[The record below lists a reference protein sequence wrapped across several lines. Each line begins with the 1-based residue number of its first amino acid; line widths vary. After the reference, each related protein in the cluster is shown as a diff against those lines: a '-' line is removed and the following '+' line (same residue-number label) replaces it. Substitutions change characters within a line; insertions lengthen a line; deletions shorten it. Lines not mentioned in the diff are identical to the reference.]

1 MSGETNLPPVPAQP
15 ERGLGKPKT
24 KSSWLNMLIDFGPVL
39 IFFIVHK
46 YLAPSDADKNPLEEV
61 NAVIKSTSAFVLA
74 SIVALLFSRW
84 KFGRISPMLWLTTI
98 LVVGFGAITIY
109 TGQAAWIRH
118 KPTAI
123 YLLFAAILF
132 VGLAKGR
139 ALLKYLLEAA
149 FEGLDEDGWRKL
161 SRNWAVFFVFLAA
174 LNEVLN
180 LKSNGAFRID
190 MNTWIAAKIW
200 LFVPLSFLFTF
211 TQLPML
217 LRHGLLQEAEGE
229 VLADPPH
236 GE

>member
-1 MSGETNLPPVPAQP
+1 MAETQP
-15 ERGLGKPKT
+15 KPKQKT
-24 KSSWLNMLIDFGPVL
+24 GWLNVLVDYGPVL
-39 IFFIVHK
+39 VFFLSYRHFS
-46 YLAPSDADKNPLEEV
+46 PSDPNDPIGEML
-61 NAVIKSTSAFVLA
+61 AVVKSTAAFMVAAVAAL
-74 SIVALLFSRW
+74 IVSRW
-84 KFGRISPMLWLTTI
+84 RLGRISPMLWLSTLLI
-98 LVVGFGAITIY
+98 VGFGGLTVLLRDPI
-109 TGQAAWIRH
+109 WIQI

-123 YLLFAAILF
+123 YLLFGITLI
-132 VGLAKGR
+132 VGAWRGQ
-139 ALLKYLLEAA
+139 AFLKYLLEAA

-236 GE
+236 E